1 MDRMPPSRSR
11 TALLAGATGLVGREI
26 LQGLLAD
33 DGVAAVHVLARRPLA
48 ITHPKLQAH
57 VVDFAALPPLPACD
71 EAYLALGTTIKVAG
85 SQPAFR
91 AVDYEANL
99 AVARAAQAAGARRL
113 GVVSAMGADARS
125 SIFYNRVK
133 GELEGA
139 LAKLGFDALVI
150 ARPSMLN
157 GDRMAL
163 GQPERSGEQM
173 ALAVSRW
180 LKPLIPSNYRS
191 IAAHDVAAAL
201 LREVPRAPGR
211 EVLLSGAMQSS

>member
-1 MDRMPPSRSR
+1 MDRMPPPQSRI
-11 TALLAGATGLVGREI
+11 ALLAGATGLVGREI

-33 DGVAAVHVLARRPLA
+33 DGVARVHVLARRPLEV
-48 ITHPKLQAH
+48 THPKLQVH
-57 VVDFAALPPLPACD
+57 TVDFAALPALPACD

-99 AVARAAQAAGARRL
+99 AVARAVKAAGARRL

-125 SIFYNRVK
+125 TIFYNRVK
-133 GELEGA
+133 GELEAA
-139 LAKLGFDALVI
+139 LASLGFDALVI
-150 ARPSMLN
+150 ARPSMLH

-201 LREVPRAPGR
+201 LREVPRAQGR
-211 EVLLSGAMQSS
+211 EVLLSGAMQAR